1 MVVSGVFRLALRTLR
16 PGGHIF
22 LASNVFLSQL
32 VFSAL
37 IDAGLEFR
45 GQIIREVKT
54 LRGGDRPKN
63 AEKTFPDVCTMPRG
77 CFEPWGL
84 FRKPLPK
91 GMKISECL
99 TEYQTGGL
107 RRKPNGTPFQDII
120 ESERTSKRERAI
132 ANHPSIKPQS
142 FLRQV
147 VYASLPLGEGIVVE
161 GVERLPEYFEMSKVA
176 VPQLARLY
184 TSLKFFEK
192 LWGD

>member
-1 MVVSGVFRLALRTLR
+1 
-16 PGGHIF
+16 
-22 LASNVFLSQL
+22 LSQL

-147 VYASLPLGEGIVVE
+147 VYASLPLGEGIVVDSFMGSGSTVAAAE
-161 GVERLPEYFEMSKVA
+161 AIGYNALGVERLPEYFEMSKVA